1 MDNIEKLM
9 HEMGQN
15 FVVLRKECYTE
26 CSNLF
31 DTHEV
36 TLAEKNCVK
45 NCFRKLSYAYEHFD
59 KIANEKLERVKSLK
73 NESFRS
79 ETFYLK

>member
-1 MDNIEKLM
+1 MENIEKLI

-15 FVVLRKECYTE
+15 YVVLRKECFTE

-45 NCFRKLSYAYEHFD
+45 NCYRKIGYAHEHFA
-59 KIANEKLERVKSLK
+59 KIAMEKLDKVNALK
-73 NESFRS
+73 ND
-79 ETFYLK
+79 TFKI

>member
-1 MDNIEKLM
+1 MDNIEKLI

-15 FVVLRKECYTE
+15 YVALRKECYTE

-31 DTHEV
+31 DTHEL
-36 TLAEKNCVK
+36 TLAEKNCAK

-59 KIANEKLERVKSLK
+59 KIAYEKLERLKSLK
-73 NESFRS
+73 SDSFRS
-79 ETFYLK
+79 ENLY